1 MIITKLH
8 IENFGKLHDFDMNF
22 TDGINQIYKENGW
35 GKSSLSIFIKAL
47 LYGMPAKARG
57 DSFNY
62 ERSRFYPWQGG
73 LYGGF
78 LQIKTAN
85 IEYKI
90 TRFFGKTPEGD
101 SLEILDLTNNQ
112 KLQNLNRE
120 IGEILF
126 GVGRESFEVTAF
138 FPQLKFI
145 SSANSQI
152 TASLTGA
159 DKFQNDLANFNQAI
173 KIIDAKISSLK
184 KEKPKKEDIENL
196 HRHID
201 ENKTLIEIE
210 SKKNL
215 NCREKLNNFD
225 QQKLTYQIDYERC
238 KSEFSEKQML
248 FDKKLKIEEKLR
260 DNSNKLNEYLV
271 EKNQILEKIQQ
282 EDKKVNENKNAKTT
296 NILSIVIPLVFVI
309 LIAVFSSLTI
319 VGILNVIIGV
329 CLSLIMLVLGFLSEF
344 LILRRKRNNKRYDNK
359 NSEGLL
365 VNKLKE
371 IDNQIKISEEIN
383 NQLKEDYKFYNKY
396 TAPNREKLEEIENIL
411 NNNKIDIITIKNQ
424 IENID
429 KEIDDLLDKN
439 EKMVNDYNLIK
450 ENFHKIDDKIKI
462 LTLTKDFM
470 LQARENVSKRFIVPI
485 NQSLKNLLTTF
496 DITDR
501 NYIID
506 TEWNVKEETN
516 FGTKEFQYSSQGL
529 QDIISFCQ
537 RINLIDE
544 IYKKEK
550 PVIILDDT
558 FVNLDDKKL
567 KIAKEI
573 IKEIAKI
580 YQIIYICCNE
590 KNLINLSQT

>member
-90 TRFFGKTPEGD
+90 ARFFGKTPEGD

-112 KLQNLNRE
+112 KLQNLNKE

-319 VGILNVIIGV
+319 VGILNVIIGI

-344 LILRRKRNNKRYDNK
+344 LILRRKRNNKRYENK

>member
-8 IENFGKLHDFDMNF
+8 IENFGKLHDFGMNF

-57 DSFNY
+57 DYFNY

-112 KLQNLNRE
+112 KLQNLNKE

-196 HRHID
+196 HRYID

-215 NCREKLNNFD
+215 NCREKLNDFD
-225 QQKLTYQIDYERC
+225 RQKLTYQIDYERC

-319 VGILNVIIGV
+319 VGILNVIIGI

-573 IKEIAKI
+573 IKEIAKT

-590 KNLINLSQT
+590 KNLIE

>member
-62 ERSRFYPWQGG
+62 ERSRFSPWQGG

-112 KLQNLNRE
+112 KLQNLNKE

-196 HRHID
+196 HRYID

-319 VGILNVIIGV
+319 VGILNVIIGI

-365 VNKLKE
+365 INKLKE

-470 LQARENVSKRFIVPI
+470 LQSRENVSKRFIVPI

-573 IKEIAKI
+573 IKEIAKT

-590 KNLINLSQT
+590 KNLIE

>member
-210 SKKNL
+210 NKKNL

-319 VGILNVIIGV
+319 VWILKVIIGV

-344 LILRRKRNNKRYDNK
+344 LILRRKRNNKRHNNK

-567 KIAKEI
+567 KIAKKI

>member
-210 SKKNL
+210 SKKKL

-319 VGILNVIIGV
+319 VGILKVIIGV

>member
-8 IENFGKLHDFDMNF
+8 IENFGKLHNFDMNF

-112 KLQNLNRE
+112 KLQNLNKE

-225 QQKLTYQIDYERC
+225 QQKLIYQIDYERC

-319 VGILNVIIGV
+319 VGILNVIIGI

-573 IKEIAKI
+573 IKEIAKT
-580 YQIIYICCNE
+580 YQIIYICCNK

>member
-8 IENFGKLHDFDMNF
+8 IENFGKLHDFGMNF

-57 DSFNY
+57 DYFNY

-112 KLQNLNRE
+112 KLQNLNKE

-196 HRHID
+196 HRYID

-319 VGILNVIIGV
+319 VGILNVIIGI

-573 IKEIAKI
+573 IKEIAKT

-590 KNLINLSQT
+590 KNIINLSQT

>member
-1 MIITKLH
+1 
-8 IENFGKLHDFDMNF
+8 MN
-22 TDGINQIYKENGW
+22 
-35 GKSSLSIFIKAL
+35 
-47 LYGMPAKARG
+47 
-57 DSFNY
+57 
-62 ERSRFYPWQGG
+62 
-73 LYGGF
+73 
-78 LQIKTAN
+78 
-85 IEYKI
+85 
-90 TRFFGKTPEGD
+90 
-101 SLEILDLTNNQ
+101 
-112 KLQNLNRE
+112 
-120 IGEILF
+120 
-126 GVGRESFEVTAF
+126 
-138 FPQLKFI
+138 
-145 SSANSQI
+145 
-152 TASLTGA
+152 
-159 DKFQNDLANFNQAI
+159 
-173 KIIDAKISSLK
+173 
-184 KEKPKKEDIENL
+184 
-196 HRHID
+196 
-201 ENKTLIEIE
+201 
-210 SKKNL
+210 
-215 NCREKLNNFD
+215 
-225 QQKLTYQIDYERC
+225 
-238 KSEFSEKQML
+238 
-248 FDKKLKIEEKLR
+248 
-260 DNSNKLNEYLV
+260 
-271 EKNQILEKIQQ
+271 
-282 EDKKVNENKNAKTT
+282 
-296 NILSIVIPLVFVI
+296 
-309 LIAVFSSLTI
+309 
-319 VGILNVIIGV
+319 
-329 CLSLIMLVLGFLSEF
+329 
-344 LILRRKRNNKRYDNK
+344 
-359 NSEGLL
+359 LL

-567 KIAKEI
+567 KIAKKI
-573 IKEIAKI
+573 IKEKEHKEKKI
-580 YQIIYICCNE
+580 
-590 KNLINLSQT
+590 KTAA

>member
-112 KLQNLNRE
+112 KLQNLNKE

-201 ENKTLIEIE
+201 ENKMLIEIE

-215 NCREKLNNFD
+215 NCREKLNDFD
-225 QQKLTYQIDYERC
+225 RQKLTYQIDYERC

-319 VGILNVIIGV
+319 VGILNVIMGV

-344 LILRRKRNNKRYDNK
+344 LILRRKRNNKRYENK

-365 VNKLKE
+365 VSKLKE
-371 IDNQIKISEEIN
+371 IDNQIKMSEEIN

-411 NNNKIDIITIKNQ
+411 NNNKINIITIKNQ

-573 IKEIAKI
+573 IKEIAKT

-590 KNLINLSQT
+590 KNLINLS

>member
-8 IENFGKLHDFDMNF
+8 IENFGKLHDFGMNF

-57 DSFNY
+57 DYFNY

-112 KLQNLNRE
+112 KLQNLNKE

-319 VGILNVIIGV
+319 VGILNVIIGI

-344 LILRRKRNNKRYDNK
+344 LILRRKRNNKRYENK

-573 IKEIAKI
+573 IKEIAKT

>member
-210 SKKNL
+210 SKKKL

-319 VGILNVIIGV
+319 VGILKVIIGV

-573 IKEIAKI
+573 IKEIAKT

-590 KNLINLSQT
+590 KNIINLSQT

>member
-8 IENFGKLHDFDMNF
+8 IENFGKLHDFGMNF

-57 DSFNY
+57 DYFNY

-112 KLQNLNRE
+112 KLQNLNKE

-196 HRHID
+196 HRYID

-319 VGILNVIIGV
+319 VGILNVIIGI

-573 IKEIAKI
+573 IKEIAKT

-590 KNLINLSQT
+590 KNLIE

>member
-8 IENFGKLHDFDMNF
+8 IENFGKLHDFGMNF

-57 DSFNY
+57 DYFNY

-112 KLQNLNRE
+112 KLQNLNKE

-215 NCREKLNNFD
+215 NCREKLNDFD

-567 KIAKEI
+567 KIAKKI
-573 IKEIAKI
+573 IKEIAKT

>member
-62 ERSRFYPWQGG
+62 ERSRFSPWQGG

-112 KLQNLNRE
+112 KLQNLNKE

-196 HRHID
+196 HRYID

-215 NCREKLNNFD
+215 NCREKLNDFD
-225 QQKLTYQIDYERC
+225 RQKLTYQIDYERC

-319 VGILNVIIGV
+319 VGILNVIIGI

-573 IKEIAKI
+573 IKEIAKT

-590 KNLINLSQT
+590 KNLIE

>member
-112 KLQNLNRE
+112 KLQNLNKE

-215 NCREKLNNFD
+215 NCREKLNDFD
-225 QQKLTYQIDYERC
+225 RQKLTYQIDYEKC

-319 VGILNVIIGV
+319 VGILKVIIGV

-573 IKEIAKI
+573 IKEIAKT

-590 KNLINLSQT
+590 KNIINLSQT

>member
-112 KLQNLNRE
+112 KLQNLNKE

-196 HRHID
+196 HRYID

-215 NCREKLNNFD
+215 NCREKLNDFD
-225 QQKLTYQIDYERC
+225 RQKLTYQIDYERC

-319 VGILNVIIGV
+319 VGILNVIIGI

-567 KIAKEI
+567 KIAKKI
-573 IKEIAKI
+573 IKEIAKT

>member
-8 IENFGKLHDFDMNF
+8 IENFGKLHDFNMNF

-78 LQIKTAN
+78 LQVKTAN

-112 KLQNLNRE
+112 KLQNLNKE

-201 ENKTLIEIE
+201 ENKMVIEIE

-215 NCREKLNNFD
+215 NCREKLNDFD
-225 QQKLTYQIDYERC
+225 RQKLTYQIDYEKC

-319 VGILNVIIGV
+319 VGILNVIMGV

-344 LILRRKRNNKRYDNK
+344 LILKRKRNNKSYENK

-365 VNKLKE
+365 VSKLKE

-383 NQLKEDYKFYNKY
+383 NQLNEDYKFYNKY

-573 IKEIAKI
+573 IKEIAKT

-590 KNLINLSQT
+590 KNIINLSQT